1 MSFDDAYQEAYVKFL
16 ELRTKY
22 LGHIDSP
29 RWFMALYKTALA
41 NRITDFANE
50 SNRYR
55 RQVCFTDL
63 GDTMAPDGQLV
74 SYQELLLGD
83 EDTAALFELRLEK
96 SPPEVRQVLTL
107 LVNSRPDMVEAIAET
122 WNGSGKRKEDGN
134 QFLCRLLGYDHREVD
149 LVERVR
155 DYFEEEL

>member
-16 ELRTKY
+16 ELRIKY
-22 LGHIDSP
+22 ESHVDSP

-41 NRITDFANE
+41 NRITDFANQ

-63 GDTMAPDGQLV
+63 GDTMALDGQLV
-74 SYQELLLGD
+74 PYQELLLGE
-83 EDTAALFELRLEK
+83 EDTAGLFELKLEAA
-96 SPPEVRQVLTL
+96 PAEVRQVLTFL
-107 LVNSRPDMVEAIAET
+107 AHSRPDMSEAIAET
-122 WNGSGKRKEDGN
+122 WIDNGKRKEDGN

-149 LVERVR
+149 LVERVI
-155 DYFEEEL
+155 DYLEEEI